1 MVEEVVMLSHFLRNE
16 GMFVSI
22 RSTTLACKVFE
33 SMRNIMTVDELRNS
47 LEAIYVKDIGD
58 HVKFERAF
66 KKVFDKIELK
76 PEETENEKS
85 KTQNITKHDG
95 T

>member
-66 KKVFDKIELK
+66 KKVFFFF
-76 PEETENEKS
+76 
-85 KTQNITKHDG
+85 
-95 T
+95 